1 MPPIL
6 DSLTTAHLIELLSQQ
21 NTKHTVYLRD
31 TNFAKE
37 AKNCKLTIQLLNK
50 EINARSISDP
60 GISVTDAGIS
70 MTAPCISI
78 DANISITNPSTSL
91 TDSSITFEDNDI
103 DSTS

>member
-50 EINARSISDP
+50 EINARRISDP
-60 GISVTDAGIS
+60 GISVTNAG
-70 MTAPCISI
+70 ISI
-78 DANISITNPSTSL
+78 DANISITNPTTSL
-91 TDSSITFEDNDI
+91 TDSGITFEDKDI